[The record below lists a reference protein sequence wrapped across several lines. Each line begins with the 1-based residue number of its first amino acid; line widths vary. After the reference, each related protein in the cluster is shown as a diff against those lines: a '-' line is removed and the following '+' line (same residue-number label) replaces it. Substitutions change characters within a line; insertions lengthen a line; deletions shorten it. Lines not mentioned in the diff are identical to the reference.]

1 MASLCSENFILFFIA
16 IFSFICFSSSTPFI
30 VLHGITMACSDSGS
44 TFYTSQLSLLSKS
57 MVEIGNGAH
66 DSVHMPLEKQV
77 QIACEKVKGMK
88 ELQQGYNLVGLSQ
101 KKNNLCSGA
110 AIYSDYN
117 QAHFAPSGYTKLPD
131 DIPGY
136 LKGCRFLPKFNNE
149 IPNAFNPIYKQRFS
163 SLQNLVLV
171 MFEQESVVT
180 PKESCWFGFYQD
192 GAYSQILPAQQ
203 TDVYKEDLFGL
214 QILDKAGKVKFIK
227 AQGRHLEITIPEMQ
241 QFVVPYLIDGAP
253 NTSTSQVVH

>member
-1 MASLCSENFILFFIA
+1 MAYLCSENFILFFIA
-16 IFSFICFSSSTPFI
+16 IFSFICFSSATPFI
-30 VLHGITMACSDSGS
+30 VLH
-44 TFYTSQLSLLSKS
+44 
-57 MVEIGNGAH
+57 EIGNGAH

-77 QIACEKVKGMK
+77 QIACEKMKGMK

-101 KKNNLCSGA
+101 GNMVGRGLIEFCDGAPPVKNFISIGGPNAGVASASSCPT

-136 LKGCRFLPKFNNE
+136 LKGCRFLPKVNNE
-149 IPNAFNPIYKQRFS
+149 IPNACNPIYKQRFS

-171 MFEQESVVT
+171 MFEQETVVT

-192 GAYSQILPAQQ
+192 GTYSQILPAQQ
-203 TDVYKEDLFGL
+203 TNVYKEDLFGL
-214 QILDKAGKVKFIK
+214 QTLDKAGKVKFIK
-227 AQGRHLEITIPEMQ
+227 AQDVT
-241 QFVVPYLIDGAP
+241 
-253 NTSTSQVVH
+253 

>member
-1 MASLCSENFILFFIA
+1 MD
-16 IFSFICFSSSTPFI
+16 IF
-30 VLHGITMACSDSGS
+30 GR
-44 TFYTSQLSLLSKS
+44 
-57 MVEIGNGAH
+57 EIGNGAH

-88 ELQQGYNLVGLSQ
+88 ELQQGYNLVGLS
-101 KKNNLCSGA
+101 
-110 AIYSDYN
+110 

-171 MFEQESVVT
+171 M
-180 PKESCWFGFYQD
+180 
-192 GAYSQILPAQQ
+192 